1 MSGPSPC
8 SLTSRGECKSNN
20 KTGQVVLD
28 NTFNVCRLVSHHQR
42 VGDHGLR
49 HVEVELGPVDGQEE
63 GVFIIER
70 LVRDVQFPL
79 VATHWLRCP
88 DARYKQ
94 ILGYTQLDDTA
105 RPERGGLIHTIN
117 VRNHMTT
124 TAHRWKMLC
133 CST

>member
-1 MSGPSPC
+1 MCG
-8 SLTSRGECKSNN
+8 
-20 KTGQVVLD
+20 
-28 NTFNVCRLVSHHQR
+28 SHHQR
-42 VGDHGLR
+42 ICYHGLR

-79 VATHWLRCP
+79 VATHWLRRP

-94 ILGYTQLDDTA
+94 ILGYTQLDDPT
-105 RPERGGLIHTIN
+105 RPGPGGLMHTIN

-133 CST
+133 SST

>member
-28 NTFNVCRLVSHHQR
+28 NTFNVCGLVSHHQR

-63 GVFIIER
+63 GVFILER
-70 LVRDVQFPL
+70 LVRDVQLPL
-79 VATHWLRCP
+79 VATP
-88 DARYKQ
+88 
-94 ILGYTQLDDTA
+94 
-105 RPERGGLIHTIN
+105 
-117 VRNHMTT
+117 
-124 TAHRWKMLC
+124 
-133 CST
+133 